1 MSGAAAR
8 AFSWP
13 WREVRCAARVIAAC
27 VGSAGSMTSY
37 SVQLAASSCSY
48 CCSSGHRVMDESRLE
63 CGDNQLLRQRGS
75 DERKNHQWARTVLRN
90 LHCNGPDDL
99 YAGEFLEGTKL
110 GCVAGF
116 GVTVDCSRPLL
127 EELCDKSEKAR
138 EHRDIS
144 LRSFG

>member
-1 MSGAAAR
+1 MRRQGHCSLCGER
-8 AFSWP
+8 WKHDILQ
-13 WREVRCAARVIAAC
+13 RAAC
-27 VGSAGSMTSY
+27 SIEL
-37 SVQLAASSCSY
+37 QLLLQQRASSDDGRITLGMWGQPTNFANVGATSERTTSGRGPYSEICTAMVLMISTPV
-48 CCSSGHRVMDESRLE
+48 SS
-63 CGDNQLLRQRGS
+63 
-75 DERKNHQWARTVLRN
+75 W
-90 LHCNGPDDL
+90 
-99 YAGEFLEGTKL
+99 GTKL